1 VTINQSPAAGD
12 SIMWAEVCAG
22 AARRTLTHETAD
34 ALLEVIAQAR
44 TRRPKV
50 LVLTGGEDAWC
61 FGGDVA
67 TFASSPD
74 RQGYIDELA
83 TRLHA
88 AVSGLQSL
96 DAIVLSVVDGVAAGA
111 GMPLAAAGD
120 ILLAS
125 SRARFTLGYSKLGL
139 TPDGGTTTLSASVG
153 VHRLLYAAL
162 VNPIMDAETAL
173 RQGLVAEVV
182 PPESLMARAQQLAG
196 TLAHGS
202 AEALSATKHLIRRQ
216 ALPTPAEALEREQT
230 ALRAAAGSADA
241 TEGLFAF
248 VEKRSPSFA

>member
-1 VTINQSPAAGD
+1 VSTD
-12 SIMWAEVCAG
+12 SIIWAEVCAG
-22 AARRTLTHETAD
+22 GGRRTLTHETAD
-34 ALLEVIAQAR
+34 ALLEVIERAR
-44 TRRPKV
+44 ARRPKV

-61 FGGDVA
+61 LGGDVTA
-67 TFASSPD
+67 FASSED
-74 RQGYIDELA
+74 RQCYIDELA

-120 ILLAS
+120 IVLAS
-125 SRARFTLGYSKLGL
+125 SRARFTLGYTKLGL
-139 TPDGGTTTLSASVG
+139 TPDGGTTMLSASLG

-162 VNPIMDAETAL
+162 VNPVVDAETAL

-182 PPESLMARAQQLAG
+182 PPESLPARARQLAEL
-196 TLAHGS
+196 LAHGP
-202 AEALSATKHLIRRQ
+202 AEALSATKHLVRRQ
-216 ALPTPAEALEREQT
+216 AVPAPVEALEREQA

-241 TEGLFAF
+241 AEGVAAFAG
-248 VEKRSPSFA
+248 KRRPSFG